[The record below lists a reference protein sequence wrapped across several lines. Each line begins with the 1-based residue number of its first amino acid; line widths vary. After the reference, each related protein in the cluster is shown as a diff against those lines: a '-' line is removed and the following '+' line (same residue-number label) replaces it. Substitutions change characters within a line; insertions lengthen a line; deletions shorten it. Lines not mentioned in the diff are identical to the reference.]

1 MMKNSSINLNDL
13 FKLPWSKHN
22 NPIGWIEATTYCQ
35 LACPG
40 CYRGL
45 AFPNPKRI
53 HEDIK
58 KLKADI
64 DKLIEIRNVKVLLIA
79 GGEPLLY
86 PKLDEVISYAVSRE
100 LKVCLVTNGAA
111 LTEKRLQELE
121 KLGVSEIMVHLAQYQ
136 KRTNYTNELQM
147 NKLRDY
153 YCDMFRKNKGINL
166 GFIITL
172 SKRNADQIKT
182 LTNYYQKNSDIIHR
196 TYFTLYRDIF
206 FKKPQEED
214 TSDYLD
220 PNVLINTIRKSYNI
234 EPCAY
239 LSKTLDQ
246 NQPAWVL
253 FAPIFVGEK
262 TIGFADAKTA
272 RKLNE
277 NSNPKVWNAFPVGAN
292 IIQLFRSI
300 SYISFP
306 TAKRVVIGYIRE
318 ALRNPKN
325 ILKFPK
331 VQIIVI
337 INTPDMTRE
346 GWSICDGCP
355 HAILYEGKL
364 VPSCLLERV
373 KLGEKISLA

>member
-1 MMKNSSINLNDL
+1 MKKNSPINLDDL

-45 AFPNPKRI
+45 ALPNPKRI

-58 KLKADI
+58 KLKDDI
-64 DKLIEIRNVKVLLIA
+64 DTLIKIRKVKVLLVA

-86 PKLDEVISYAVSRE
+86 PKLDQLITHATSKG
-100 LKVCLVTNGAA
+100 LKVCLVSNGAA
-111 LTEKRLQELE
+111 LTEKRLIELRE
-121 KLGVSEIMVHLAQYQ
+121 LGVSEIMVHLAQYQ
-136 KRTNYTNELQM
+136 KRTNFINELQM

-153 YCDMFRKNKGINL
+153 YCNMFRKNKGINL

-182 LTNYYQKNSDIIHR
+182 LTNYYQKNADVIGR

-206 FKKPQEED
+206 FKKPKEED

-220 PNVLINTIRKSYNI
+220 PHILINTIRKSYNI

-239 LSKTLDQ
+239 LPKTLDQ

-253 FAPIFVGEK
+253 FAPIYLGEK
-262 TIGFADAKTA
+262 IIGYADAETA

-277 NSNPKVWNAFPVGAN
+277 NSDPKVWNAFPIGAN
-292 IIQLFRSI
+292 IIQFLKSI
-300 SYISFP
+300 NVISP
-306 TAKRVVIGYIRE
+306 STAKRVAAGYLRE
-318 ALRNPKN
+318 VFKNPKS

-331 VQIIVI
+331 IQIIVI

-346 GWSICDGCP
+346 GWSLCDGCP
-355 HAILYEGKL
+355 HAIIHKGEL

-373 KLGEKISLA
+373 KLGEKIALA